1 MSNSNKENYLIER
14 LNNID
19 GVYAP
24 NPGGAFYA
32 VASLPIDDSDHFCQW
47 MLESFEYNGETIM
60 MAPASGF
67 YHTEGLG
74 KNEVRIAYVLKQE
87 DLKKALDCL
96 EKGIEA
102 YKNRV

>member
-1 MSNSNKENYLIER
+1 
-14 LNNID
+14 
-19 GVYAP
+19 
-24 NPGGAFYA
+24 
-32 VASLPIDDSDHFCQW
+32 
-47 MLESFEYNGETIM
+47 M

-96 EKGIEA
+96 EKGLKA
-102 YKNRV
+102 YNNRD